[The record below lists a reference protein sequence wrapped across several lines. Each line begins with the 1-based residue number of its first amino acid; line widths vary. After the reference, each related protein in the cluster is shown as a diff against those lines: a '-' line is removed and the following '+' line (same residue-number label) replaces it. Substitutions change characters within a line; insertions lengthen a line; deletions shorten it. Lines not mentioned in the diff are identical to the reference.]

1 MEQLRGRGNCIGVV
15 FLKVR
20 FLFTASFHT
29 FLRNFVYLSVAK
41 YSLFNILS
49 NRRCPS
55 KRCTRRKEKKGKRE
69 KERNP
74 RRNFSIEANVWMAE
88 NPPPKS
94 GPRKLNDHF
103 VPFDIDTEPVR
114 SPVKRIRPV
123 DARGGIWSARK
134 IRAAHGERGEEGG
147 SRRLRPWKEVVAIH
161 GRKEAQILGL
171 ALPYTG
177 QRSDSRYA
185 KRVCPRRG
193 SFPSPSPPPRG
204 AATTGFLVLLPHRE
218 VGTDS
223 PLTRREPRCAIHFC
237 PLTSSFPRLPLP
249 PRVQGLPFRA
259 MGNPLRPGKQHGERA
274 NLPSSP
280 TPLPPFQ
287 PSSPPR
293 NYSEIVFSRSS
304 LPKVWLLVFRYPQV
318 TTVAFPI

>member
-1 MEQLRGRGNCIGVV
+1 
-15 FLKVR
+15 
-20 FLFTASFHT
+20 
-29 FLRNFVYLSVAK
+29 
-41 YSLFNILS
+41 
-49 NRRCPS
+49 
-55 KRCTRRKEKKGKRE
+55 
-69 KERNP
+69 
-74 RRNFSIEANVWMAE
+74 MAE

-223 PLTRREPRCAIHFC
+223 PLTNHVALYISVHLRRRFLAYRFLRGFKDSRSEQWGIPFGLANNTGSA
-237 PLTSSFPRLPLP
+237 PTSP
-249 PRVQGLPFRA
+249 PP
-259 MGNPLRPGKQHGERA
+259 P
-274 NLPSSP
+274 P

-287 PSSPPR
+287 PSPPPR
-293 NYSEIVFSRSS
+293 NYSEIVFSRSF
-304 LPKVWLLVFRYPQV
+304 LPKV
-318 TTVAFPI
+318 

>member
-1 MEQLRGRGNCIGVV
+1 
-15 FLKVR
+15 
-20 FLFTASFHT
+20 
-29 FLRNFVYLSVAK
+29 
-41 YSLFNILS
+41 
-49 NRRCPS
+49 
-55 KRCTRRKEKKGKRE
+55 
-69 KERNP
+69 
-74 RRNFSIEANVWMAE
+74 MAE

-237 PLTSSFPRLPLP
+237 PLTSSFLRLPLP

-274 NLPSSP
+274 NLPSPCPNSP
-280 TPLPPFQ
+280 PSLPTLAPSAQLQRDRFFSLFSSEGVTPRVSLPPSYDRRLSDINQ
-287 PSSPPR
+287 
-293 NYSEIVFSRSS
+293 I
-304 LPKVWLLVFRYPQV
+304 
-318 TTVAFPI
+318 